1 MEIFFDGLG
10 NERFAVFGGK
20 HNVEQD
26 VGEGGGHRLP
36 RPYRARLVFT
46 GQ

>member
-26 VGEGGGHRLP
+26 VGEGAACI
-36 RPYRARLVFT
+36 YWLVI
-46 GQ
+46 